1 MDNPVITLSYL
12 ETLSTSD
19 LIKLADDYGIDIPED
34 LNRRFII
41 GELLEAAEDAN
52 DMEEDDLVPSEKAV
66 RLQKELPKTY
76 NESQLSV
83 VIRNPAWCYVYW
95 DIRASDLEQLTPEN
109 GFLNLS
115 LKVSFYED
123 KYAEKPR
130 DTYDINL
137 ASNIREQ
144 YVLLPAEEYL
154 LKLELTA
161 DFSSKPVLTIAQS
174 DKIEIPKGASEISSK
189 GLMKDISPILELS
202 GFQKLLQSQYLQHR
216 ESFI

>member
-1 MDNPVITLSYL
+1 
-12 ETLSTSD
+12 
-19 LIKLADDYGIDIPED
+19 
-34 LNRRFII
+34 
-41 GELLEAAEDAN
+41 
-52 DMEEDDLVPSEKAV
+52 MEEDDLVPSEKAV

-144 YVLLPAEEYL
+144 YVLLPAEENL

-161 DFSSKPVLTIAQS
+161 EFSSKPVLTIAQS

>member
-1 MDNPVITLSYL
+1 MDNRVITLSYL

-52 DMEEDDLVPSEKAV
+52 DIKEDDLVPSEKAV

-76 NESQLSV
+76 NESQLNV

-95 DIRASDLEQLTPEN
+95 DIRTADLDQLTQEN
-109 GFLNLS
+109 GFLSLS
-115 LKVSFYED
+115 LKVSFFED
-123 KYAEKPR
+123 KYAEKAR
-130 DTYDINL
+130 DTYDINV
-137 ASNIREQ
+137 ASDIREQ
-144 YVLLPAEEYL
+144 YVLLPAEENL
-154 LKLELTA
+154 IKIELTA
-161 DFSSKPVLTIAQS
+161 EFASKPVMVIAQS
-174 DKIEIPKGASEISSK
+174 EKIEIPKAASEISSK
-189 GLMKDISPILELS
+189 ELMKDVSPILELS